1 MSFFIFLFFLLSI
14 VFSEKIDSSQSDK
27 RKLQIADE
35 YSNIR
40 IFIDYKCL
48 PVYNMNNPLSK

>member
-40 IFIDYKCL
+40 ILIDYNCL
-48 PVYNMNNPLSK
+48 PVYNMRNPLSK